1 MLSHKNP
8 EFISQKLGK
17 ELELCNELLI
27 HNKLS
32 LHLGKTEC
40 ILCGPKRKLKTI
52 ANFQINRNGHRLKSQ
67 NSINYLG
74 IAIDQNLSGAR
85 PTNSIIK
92 KVNSRLRFMYRKTN
106 DLSSEI
112 RRRTPTMS
120 C

>member
-1 MLSHKNP
+1 MFSHKNP

-52 ANFQINRNGHRLKSQ
+52 ANFQINRNGHRLTSQ
-67 NSINYLG
+67 NSIYYLG
-74 IAIDQNLSGAR
+74 IVIDQNLSGER
-85 PTNSIIK
+85 PSNSIIK
-92 KVNSRLRFMYRKTN
+92 KVNSRLRCMYRKTN
-106 DLSSEI
+106 HLFSET
-112 RRRTPTMS
+112 RRRTPAML

>member
-1 MLSHKNP
+1 MFSHKNP

-17 ELELCNELLI
+17 ELEFCNELLI
-27 HNKLS
+27 HNKIS
-32 LHLGKTEC
+32 LHLGKAEC

-106 DLSSEI
+106 DLSSET
-112 RRRTPTMS
+112 RKRTPT